1 MIKILGIKRVITL
14 AILVA
19 VNLALAAALYSLIL
33 PQKAK
38 SENELRST
46 RSAVNA
52 RRNEVTTLKTEYE
65 QIQEQKNLFGNL
77 EEAGF
82 FSTQD
87 RIEARKMIEQIQ
99 QESKVLAARYD
110 IQPIQVQEDP
120 TAAIADHVILNSP
133 MKVSLDALDDIDIY
147 SFMYWAQNA
156 FPGQVGITGLTLE
169 RKLDVDEITLKQ
181 IGNGVP
187 VVLVSAT
194 VDFSWN
200 TMVPRA
206 NLPQQLSQ
214 PANPQ

>member
-1 MIKILGIKRVITL
+1 MIKILGIKRVMTL
-14 AILVA
+14 GIMIA
-19 VNLALAAALYSLIL
+19 VNLVLAAALYSLIL

-52 RRNEVTTLKTEYE
+52 RRDEVTKLKTEYE

-77 EEAGF
+77 QDAGF
-82 FSTQD
+82 FGTQD

-99 QESKVLAARYD
+99 LESKVLAARYD
-110 IQPIQVQEDP
+110 IQAIQVQENP
-120 TAAIADHVILNSP
+120 VAAVSDHVILHSP
-133 MKVSLDALDDIDIY
+133 VKVSLDALDDIDVY

-156 FPGQVGITGLTLE
+156 FPGHIGITGLTVE

-187 VVLVSAT
+187 VVLVTAT
-194 VDFSWN
+194 VDFSWD

-206 NLPQQLSQ
+206 DLPQQLSQ
-214 PANPQ
+214 PAIPQ